1 MRAYFLILVAAF
13 AASCSNSE
21 MYQIQVRV
29 ESDERLSSAELEE
42 RGWLDSP
49 CDYTK
54 FVETKRLPSAG
65 RSVIPGTE
73 RAIELDTN
81 GSEVTRWA
89 LPTDVIPIGVRSGWL
104 LVSQG
109 TSVLAIHESGDLA
122 LDDAISPEIG
132 PNVAC
137 SEAMEKFT
145 GHVPGIGPGNS
156 ACWIFDDSE
165 SGEKRR
171 IMFPLPCT

>member
-1 MRAYFLILVAAF
+1 MWAYFLILVAAF
-13 AASCSNSE
+13 VSSCSNSKT
-21 MYQIQVRV
+21 YQIQVRV
-29 ESDERLSSAELEE
+29 ESDERFSSVELEE

-54 FVETKRLPSAG
+54 FVDAKQLPTTG
-65 RSVIPGTE
+65 RNVVPGTG
-73 RAIELDTN
+73 RAIELDTY

-89 LPTDVIPIGVRSGWL
+89 LPTSVIPIGVRGGWL
-104 LVSQG
+104 LVSQR
-109 TSVLAIHESGDLA
+109 TSVLAIHESGDLV
-122 LDDAISPEIG
+122 LDDTISPEIG
-132 PNVAC
+132 PHEAC
-137 SEAMEKFT
+137 SEAMEKFV